1 MTEPKPTY
9 NANSV
14 ATRLP
19 DDFDARLE
27 AFADDATMPRW
38 LGVAQVCADA
48 IAQMRGGRAGKMA
61 VYQAAADKFNL
72 GVSTVRL
79 WARYNSE
86 LGDFLSEMAYIPAW
100 TQIKCA
106 WAESKQRNESV
117 EAVLLERY
125 AEADRWGGR
134 LCPVRVWAAQLKSKP
149 SEKRDPVLVKLER
162 LASCAATALKVVA
175 SGNGYSEFAPR
186 LVALAAEAGAVLA
199 EAEAKCK
206 IK

>member
-1 MTEPKPTY
+1 MPHIPPWTLI
-9 NANSV
+9 
-14 ATRLP
+14 RL
-19 DDFDARLE
+19 
-27 AFADDATMPRW
+27 
-38 LGVAQVCADA
+38 
-48 IAQMRGGRAGKMA
+48 
-61 VYQAAADKFNL
+61 
-72 GVSTVRL
+72 
-79 WARYNSE
+79 
-86 LGDFLSEMAYIPAW
+86 AYR
-100 TQIKCA
+100 
-106 WAESKQRNESV
+106 ESRQRETSV

-162 LASCAATALKVVA
+162 LASCAATALKAVA

-199 EAEAKCK
+199 GAEAKGK